1 MSSTWSNLGINLQ
14 GTGDNSGTWG
24 QLTNVNLQDF
34 DYAISGVAAITLTG
48 NTTLAFTTNSSSTT
62 YSNEAGRAAV
72 LVLSGSLS
80 ATTVTVT
87 VPNIQKNYVIIN
99 NSGATATISAG
110 GSTTVSLGT
119 STSAYVYSNGSSSI
133 FTAITSNPGGTT
145 NQVQYNN
152 AGAFAGSTNLTFNG
166 TTLAIQTATVLN
178 LTSTTEN
185 ITTANITTANVT
197 TANVTSLTAVTAT
210 TTTENVG
217 NINLISNGTL
227 KIYNTANSQYTGLKI
242 AAGATTTATFT
253 LPSADGTSGQFLKTN
268 GSGVLS
274 FGAASAITWQSV
286 QTTNFTA
293 SAGNGYPVNT
303 TSAGITVTLPVSAS
317 TGDTIQIVDYAGT
330 FATNNLTINSN
341 GLNINGQTSNV
352 VVSNRNEGLQLTYID
367 STQGWKA
374 TLAANEGTNA
384 APQPYSVAF
393 LVIAGGGAGA
403 KGGGATGGGG
413 AGGYRNSYSTEPS
426 GGGGSTETSITL
438 TPSVVYTITV
448 GAGGASVT
456 TAPTDGNSGSNSSI
470 VGSGV
475 SLTSTGGGGGGQG
488 NGVSGGSGGG
498 SGENGSTG
506 GSGTTNQGFAGANYS
521 SAAGGGGGG
530 AGAVGVPVSTN
541 SNGGAGLS
549 SSITGSSV
557 ARGGGGGGSRNSS
570 PSGVGG
576 TGGGGNAGAGSGG
589 SGTVSAGT
597 ANTGGGGGGNWSSS
611 GNSGAGGSG
620 VVILRMPTSKYSGT
634 TTGSPTVT
642 TSGSDTILVY
652 NASGSYTA

>member
-1 MSSTWSNLGINLQ
+1 MASTWSNLGINLQ

-62 YSNEAGRAAV
+62 YSNESGRAAV

-166 TTLAIQTATVLN
+166 TTLAMQTATALN
-178 LTSTTEN
+178 LTVTSLTATNATVTTDN

-210 TTTENVG
+210 ATTLNSTTINVTG
-217 NINLISNGTL
+217 NGTL

-293 SAGNGYPVNT
+293 VAGNGYPVNT

-330 FATNNLTINSN
+330 FNSNNLTINPN
-341 GLNINGQTSNV
+341 GLNLNGNTSNTTI
-352 VVSNRNEGLQLTYID
+352 SQKNEGLQLTYVD
-367 STQGWKA
+367 ATQGWKQI
-374 TLAANEGTNA
+374 LASNEGQA
-384 APQPYSVAF
+384 VPYTASYLIV
-393 LVIAGGGAGA
+393 AGGGAGGY
-403 KGGGATGGGG
+403 GGGGGGG
-413 AGGYRNSYSTEPS
+413 AGGYLSST
-426 GGGGSTETSITL
+426 TTL
-438 TPSVVYTITV
+438 TQSTVYTITV
-448 GAGGASVT
+448 GGGGTAAGATV
-456 TAPTDGNSGSNSSI
+456 SGSGTNSSI
-470 VGSGV
+470 TG
-475 SLTSTGGGGGGQG
+475 LTAAVGGGGAG
-488 NGVSGGSGGG
+488 NGANSISGASNNGASGGSGGG
-498 SGENGSTG
+498 GGGYDGAVTRTG
-506 GSGTTNQGFAGANYS
+506 GSGTSGQGNAGGSGNPNGTYYG
-521 SAAGGGGGG
+521 AGGGGG
-530 AGAVGVPVSTN
+530 S
-541 SNGGAGLS
+541 GGAGGNGTS
-549 SSITGSSV
+549 SAGGTSGSGTASSITGSSV
-557 ARGGGGGGSRNSS
+557 TYAA
-570 PSGVGG
+570 GG
-576 TGGGGNAGAGSGG
+576 TGSGASGG
-589 SGTVSAGT
+589 TGSAGT
-597 ANTGGGGGGNWSSS
+597 TNTGNGGNGGSNGSFYG
-611 GNSGAGGSG
+611 GNGGSG
-620 VVILRMPTSKYSGT
+620 VVILSVPTANYSGV
-634 TTGSPTVT
+634 TTGSPTIT
-642 TSGSDTILVY
+642 TSGSNTIIKFTT
-652 NASGSYTA
+652 SGSYTG

>member
-1 MSSTWSNLGINLQ
+1 MASTWSNLGINLQ

-166 TTLAIQTATVLN
+166 TTLAIQTATALN
-178 LTSTTEN
+178 LTATSLTATNATVTTDN

-227 KIYNTANSQYTGLKI
+227 KIYNTANSFYTGLKV
-242 AAGATTTATFT
+242 AAGAATSATFT
-253 LPSADGTSGQFLKTN
+253 LPSADGTANQVLQTN

-274 FGAASAITWQSV
+274 FATPSSGS
-286 QTTNFTA
+286 
-293 SAGNGYPVNT
+293 NT
-303 TSAGITVTLPVSAS
+303 P
-317 TGDTIQIVDYAGT
+317 
-330 FATNNLTINSN
+330 
-341 GLNINGQTSNV
+341 
-352 VVSNRNEGLQLTYID
+352 
-367 STQGWKA
+367 
-374 TLAANEGTNA
+374 
-384 APQPYSVAF
+384 AF
-393 LVIAGGGAGA
+393 LVTTTTAISVGGGAVTKIIWNTKTFDTNNA
-403 KGGGATGGGG
+403 FDATTN
-413 AGGYRNSYSTEPS
+413 YRFTVPS
-426 GGGGSTETSITL
+426 GQAGKYVFFVSNGIYSSISGRTSQIRAYLNGSDSYATYNVATFGTTEVMVMNSFLFNLSVGDYVETYIYSDNDAGKSTL
-438 TPSVVYTITV
+438 TNT
-448 GAGGASVT
+448 
-456 TAPTDGNSGSNSSI
+456 SSYACYWY
-470 VGSGV
+470 
-475 SLTSTGGGGGGQG
+475 
-488 NGVSGGSGGG
+488 
-498 SGENGSTG
+498 
-506 GSGTTNQGFAGANYS
+506 GFK
-521 SAAGGGGGG
+521 
-530 AGAVGVPVSTN
+530 
-541 SNGGAGLS
+541 L
-549 SSITGSSV
+549 
-557 ARGGGGGGSRNSS
+557 
-570 PSGVGG
+570 
-576 TGGGGNAGAGSGG
+576 
-589 SGTVSAGT
+589 
-597 ANTGGGGGGNWSSS
+597 
-611 GNSGAGGSG
+611 
-620 VVILRMPTSKYSGT
+620 L
-634 TTGSPTVT
+634 
-642 TSGSDTILVY
+642 
-652 NASGSYTA
+652 